1 MICVEITVYLKCR
14 GALAPTASL
23 IATNGQ
29 AAAAESERTH
39 PPHRVSLRPSGAG
52 RKKAGARWVTTP
64 KGNRQQDSLIC
75 TLRARPGSGSSG

>member
-1 MICVEITVYLKCR
+1 MCVEITVYLKCR

-29 AAAAESERTH
+29 PAAAESERTH
-39 PPHRVSLRPSGAG
+39 PPHRVSLRPSPLAG
-52 RKKAGARWVTTP
+52 REKAGARWVTTT
-64 KGNRQQDSLIC
+64 KENRQQDSLIC